1 MLFRKTR
8 TIMIAGVSRFGAGLA
23 GRLSGPDI
31 RIVVIDLKED
41 SFRKLPENFDGYQ
54 IVGDGTDVSL
64 LREAGIESA
73 SIFIAATDDDN
84 VNILAGQIA
93 GRIFKVPEVF
103 VRLNDK
109 NKEKLLR
116 GFHIKPIC
124 PFVLSVNEFD
134 RLMDEPRREV
144 VEA

>member
-1 MLFRKTR
+1 MLFHRTKT
-8 TIMIAGVSRFGAGLA
+8 IIIAGVSRFGAGLA
-23 GRLSGPDI
+23 GKLSGPDT
-31 RIVVIDLKED
+31 RIVVIDLNED
-41 SFRKLPENFDGYQ
+41 AFRKLPEDFDGYQ
-54 IVGDGTDVSL
+54 IIGDGTDVNM

-73 SIFIAATDDDN
+73 AIFIAATEDDN

-109 NKEKLLR
+109 NKEKLLH
-116 GFHIKPIC
+116 GFNIKPIC

-134 RLMDEPRREV
+134 RLLDGAHLEV
-144 VEA
+144 MEA

>member
-8 TIMIAGVSRFGAGLA
+8 TMIIAGASRFGAGLA
-23 GRLSGPDI
+23 GKLAGPDV
-31 RIVVIDLKED
+31 RIVVIDLCED
-41 SFRKLPENFDGYQ
+41 SFRKLPDDFDGYQ
-54 IVGDGTDVSL
+54 IVGDGTDVNL

-103 VRLNDK
+103 VRLNDR
-109 NKEKLLR
+109 NKEKLLQ

-124 PFVLSVNEFD
+124 PFVLSVKEFD
-134 RLMDEPRREV
+134 RLMDGAQREA
-144 VEA
+144 VEV